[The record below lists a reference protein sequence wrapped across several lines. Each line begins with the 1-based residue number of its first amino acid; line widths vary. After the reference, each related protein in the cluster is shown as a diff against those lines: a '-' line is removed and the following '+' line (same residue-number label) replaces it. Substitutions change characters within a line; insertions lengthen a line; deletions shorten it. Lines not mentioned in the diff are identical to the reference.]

1 MKSKLL
7 LILVSVFVLTGCGVN
22 TLNWPIIDLTFASN
36 EIVSITMNFICKDKE
51 NFTDKIE
58 ISEPKQMLE
67 IYEAIVN
74 IPIKENEENS
84 IETKNYYIRL
94 SIIFHLN
101 DTKFSSYQLVYYEY
115 NIADG
120 KIMLDDGRVHWL
132 PGNFLSLYYT
142 NVKLRT

>member
-22 TLNWPIIDLTFASN
+22 TLNWPTIDLTFASN
-36 EIVSITMNFICKDKE
+36 EIISITMNFICKDKE

-67 IYEAIVN
+67 IYETIVN

-94 SIIFHLN
+94 SINFHLN

-132 PGNFLSLYYT
+132 PGNFSSLYYGFAA
-142 NVKLRT
+142 